1 MFYRMGNTVLKVAVV
16 VLVLAAGATARIT
29 YEQIVHSSTP
39 ARAQTGD
46 RYDCGDFRFQ
56 EEAQAVYDQDPG
68 DPYGLDEDG
77 TSPDNGIACES
88 LPSTDATSNPPS
100 SASPGATTSPS
111 RSASASPSAA
121 QQQYDDNL
129 FDSGGPSNGPVP
141 LMTDGS
147 CPAEYP
153 AKHEGACYP

>member
-1 MFYRMGNTVLKVAVV
+1 MRYRMGNTVLKVAVV
-16 VLVLAAGATARIT
+16 VLVLAAVATARIT
-29 YEQIVHSSTP
+29 HEQIVHSSTP
-39 ARAQTGD
+39 AQAQTGD

-68 DPYGLDEDG
+68 DPYGLDEDEP
-77 TSPDNGIACES
+77 SPENGIACES

-100 SASPGATTSPS
+100 SASPAS
-111 RSASASPSAA
+111 SASPGATSSPSSSAA

-153 AKHEGACYP
+153 AKHDEACYP